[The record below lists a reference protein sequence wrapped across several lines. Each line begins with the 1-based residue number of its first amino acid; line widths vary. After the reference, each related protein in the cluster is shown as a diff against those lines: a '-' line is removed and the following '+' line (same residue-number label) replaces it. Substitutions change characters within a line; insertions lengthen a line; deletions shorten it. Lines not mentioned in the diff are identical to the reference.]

1 MPSRDLLANDIEVAV
16 EGAVFDGI
24 VCLSS
29 CDKTA
34 PAYMIAAARLNIS
47 STLRIDGYQACGR
60 LNGRKV
66 DIEDV
71 FESVGELSRCTEFL

>member
-16 EGAVFDGI
+16 EGAVFDGM

-34 PAYMIAAARLNIS
+34 PAYMMAAARRNIS
-47 STLRIDGYQACGR
+47 STFVIGGYQACGR

-66 DIEDV
+66 DIE
-71 FESVGELSRCTEFL
+71 ECSNRLAS